1 MFPWSLWNSRLNSI
15 SSPFGQEKAFIC
27 AFSWAK
33 WSFLMSECLTWD
45 CEMLKHSPLK
55 RACWSAIETI
65 PCVIFILN
73 TNYSLPDSPLFV
85 SFYSP
90 FSLSLCLLSLSL
102 FSHTHSQA
110 ERFPCLFFNGKKMKQ
125 LDSILYLFFCT
136 GTMFPKY
143 IVTAFVL
150 NMDKQNCEIL
160 SLRQFF

>member
-15 SSPFGQEKAFIC
+15 SSPFGQEIAFIC

-33 WSFLMSECLTWD
+33 WRFLMSVCLTRD
-45 CEMLKHSPLK
+45 CEMLKPSPLK

-65 PCVIFILN
+65 PCVIFFLN

-90 FSLSLCLLSLSL
+90 FSLSLFNFPLSL
-102 FSHTHSQA
+102 FLHTRSQA

-125 LDSILYLFFCT
+125 LDSMIFFLCT
-136 GTMFPKY
+136 GTLFPKY

-150 NMDKQNCEIL
+150 NMDKRNCEIL